1 MWFNSYY
8 GNLKILVSLFIKCS
22 WKWRKP
28 NLSSQFHLALDFF
41 AVNSDEC
48 YVEFTFEEGF
58 LNFSVHNHRLPRN
71 AGNLDFNSVLE

>member
-8 GNLKILVSLFIKCS
+8 GNLKILVSLFI
-22 WKWRKP
+22 RKP

-58 LNFSVHNHRLPRN
+58 LNFSVHNHRLTRN
-71 AGNLDFNSVLE
+71 AGNVDFNSMLE